1 MSLKVLLGF
10 REPGLS
16 DQLSTATMTTV
27 YMPKERVTADLA
39 AEIGQLLHSPPLPLF
54 LTIGFSSIFSNT
66 SKFGPGTDI
75 FPLTRS

>member
-39 AEIGQLLHSPPLPLF
+39 AEIGQLLALTPSSF
-54 LTIGFSSIFSNT
+54 LLRLGLVLSLVTFLNLS
-66 SKFGPGTDI
+66 
-75 FPLTRS
+75 LV